1 MNKTVSESFLSN
13 IFFLFAQIQ
22 KILFAGKF
30 YIFLILAVVWDVICV
45 ILGHVF
51 HDPMPLEAV
60 FYVMNLV
67 PMLILALYLSMTLV
81 SFEKENVTIEAL
93 FSVPGSPYKVWLYK
107 LAVQFIMLFFV
118 QMLFAFI
125 SFYFVQD
132 FAIEVMVSHVLI
144 PVFCV
149 ANLNFFLS
157 TLFKS
162 GYAAGLSTLVVLLF
176 LLLLYGF
183 LSAIP
188 VIDSTYWN
196 FYLSPFEK
204 PGDMDI
210 NVWNQKLLYNKAG
223 VLFIGLVFMYFGLS
237 KLRNREPFI

>member
-1 MNKTVSESFLSN
+1 MNKAIRESFFSN
-13 IFFLFAQIQ
+13 VVFLFVQIYR
-22 KILFAGKF
+22 ILFAGKF
-30 YIFLILAVVWDVICV
+30 YIFLSLAIAWDLTCV

-67 PMLILALYLSMTLV
+67 PMIILALYLSMTLV
-81 SFEKENVTIEAL
+81 SYEKENLTIEAL

-118 QMLFAFI
+118 QMLFAFM

-132 FAIEVMVSHVLI
+132 FAIEVMISHAFI

-149 ANLNFFLS
+149 ANINFFLS
-157 TLFKS
+157 TQFKS
-162 GYAAGLSTLVVLLF
+162 GYTAGLLTLVILFF
-176 LLLLYGF
+176 LLLL
-183 LSAIP
+183 SAFFSAAP
-188 VIDSTYWN
+188 FIDGTYWN
-196 FYLSPFEK
+196 FYLNPFMK
-204 PGDMDI
+204 PGNMDI
-210 NVWNQKLLYNKAG
+210 NIWNQKLLYNKTG
-223 VLFIGLVFMYFGLS
+223 ILLLGLVFMYFGLS

>member
-1 MNKTVSESFLSN
+1 MNKAVRESFFSN

-81 SFEKENVTIEAL
+81 SYEKENVTIEAL

-118 QMLFAFI
+118 QMLFALI
-125 SFYFVQD
+125 SFYFMTD
-132 FAIEVMVSHVLI
+132 FDIEVMVSHVFVI
-144 PVFCV
+144 VFCV

-157 TLFKS
+157 TLLKS
-162 GYAAGLSTLVVLLF
+162 GYAAGLLTVVVLLF
-176 LLLLYGF
+176 FIPWSGF
-183 LSAIP
+183 FAS
-188 VIDSTYWN
+188 SFWN
-196 FYLSPFEK
+196 FYMNPFMK
-204 PGDMDI
+204 PGDLGIDI
-210 NVWNQKLLYNKAG
+210 WNERLLYNKAG